1 MVLAPSG
8 MAHVPPSSP
17 QSRLSPAA
25 TTTPVGG
32 PSLEL
37 GSALRS
43 IQRRSSER
51 FDDAPTGSSSTTS
64 STSTTT
70 GFSWNIIKNS
80 SGSGSSSP
88 QQMMTALEADLR
100 LAAQVGQALLE
111 EKAGLEKRLATAET
125 GNQKMLDRLATAVK
139 EAQQLQRRLEE
150 TVNNLE
156 QAEANNRALLVSL
169 EEDRK
174 TITRLSSDAGK
185 LIATSAS
192 LNSLTRTH
200 EDTLQEL
207 ISERKRA
214 THAESRVKKA
224 GDRVAEMEER
234 LKRAIQD
241 LEEMRQNTVL
251 RSRKSYE
258 ALAKAKAKFA
268 SSTETILGSDG
279 TEVAANPEAVELLKL
294 VEGLVSEN
302 EMLRSESQELQSLLD
317 TARDGKEL
325 SRLPFH
331 AEDDPNEEGEFDG
344 HRIPTEL
351 SSNLMSEVLS
361 SPSLSQSASHSFSD
375 FESSLPFS
383 SSSTGTT
390 SLHRSTA
397 SHSHRTIDLSRTCSD
412 GSVHAPDEPIR
423 HSSFTPLANS
433 TSRNTNRRF
442 SGTDQ
447 MSAVLSAEG
456 LPTPRIPIGR
466 RHHARRAMSIDVT
479 SMSNMINS
487 RRMSVGGTPT
497 SPNMEYGQENR
508 PPSSLSMNGSDLED
522 TTGFVRPR
530 RHHRPLSLAL
540 GPPLFPQVLEDDSAP
555 FQYSSTARNSP
566 RMRTNRSST
575 PAEVSTPSA
584 PISPTKRRRT
594 LGLSPDGRSA
604 LVDSGTQTSPAPVPI
619 IYYPTTSIPRR
630 GSFTSSSRSVS
641 PRLGSGLPRS
651 NTTVSDLSDTDP
663 SPETDHLAPTSSMEM
678 RTAALSG
685 LIDHATRLFT
695 RIQAADIASQEN
707 RLKKQHLSG
716 DVRHVALANM
726 KTLVSRNGMH
736 QVHDIEELRAHFRRV
751 LERERSGAGRD
762 AMASKAPGDVASTES
777 MVLRR
782 DFVALVKLFRDL
794 LFELSRL
801 RTLVNRVEVE
811 PHLATNLREL
821 DDPSVIDLVQGRL
834 ATPTSSSFLSPL
846 SRFIPSA
853 LMPGSE
859 ASASTG
865 APPTLAAPGRKA
877 SPAAP
882 IPTTRPAPK
891 QSGVSAV
898 SSATV
903 EVEFGKGGAV
913 RRAAQTDRPGEE
925 ETGVEA
931 NASPS
936 SAISAHAQG
945 TSGRRTGSQVKRDL
959 NSIFAGASNVPP
971 PSSKPSEPWRLLSRG
986 NPANSTSTS
995 VAGSY
1000 NPFNRLLASYR
1011 PAMSSTTNAVLDSIP
1026 HAPGPKEEGAAPMP
1040 TLLER
1045 QLRPRGLSDSSIRS
1059 TFVAHANPHH
1069 RILSPA
1075 TLALS
1080 SDSTSGQVVATPLP
1094 IPVIANSIPDTDGA
1108 SCSRHS
1114 LKQQLT
1120 DSLLATTPVGRRPS
1134 MANLRS
1140 QRSTSQFRSVSAP
1153 HPSGEEDIPPV
1164 PSLPAIIPPPTS
1176 IPIKIRRSPSSPSAS
1191 TPITT
1196 SSMIAVPVPASAK
1209 DGPSSFLGSLTTWA
1223 ISKDT
1228 GTGVGLVGSW
1238 QGQGGFADRE
1248 RRGMG
1253 FH

>member
-1 MVLAPSG
+1 MPST
-8 MAHVPPSSP
+8 AS
-17 QSRLSPAA
+17 
-25 TTTPVGG
+25 VGG
-32 PSLEL
+32 PSFEL

-43 IQRRSSER
+43 IQRRSNER
-51 FDDAPTGSSSTTS
+51 FDDAPTDSRSSA
-64 STSTTT
+64 TTT
-70 GFSWNIIKNS
+70 GGLSWNIIKNS
-80 SGSGSSSP
+80 ASSGSSSP
-88 QQMMTALEADLR
+88 HQMMVALEADLR

-111 EKAGLEKRLATAET
+111 EKSGLEKRLSAAEA
-125 GNQKMLDRLATAVK
+125 GNQKMIDRLAMAVK

-192 LNSLTRTH
+192 LKSLSRTH

-214 THAESRVKKA
+214 TQAESRVKKA
-224 GDRVAEMEER
+224 GDRVSEMEER
-234 LKRAIQD
+234 LKRAIKD
-241 LEEMRQNTVL
+241 LEEMRQDTVL

-268 SSTETILGSDG
+268 SSAEIIFGSVG

-294 VEGLVSEN
+294 VEGLVTEN

-317 TARDGKEL
+317 TARDGQRS
-325 SRLPFH
+325 SRSPSN
-331 AEDDPNEEGEFDG
+331 AEDAPNEENELDG
-344 HRIPTEL
+344 RMIPTQL

-375 FESSLPFS
+375 LETSQPLS
-383 SSSTGTT
+383 SSSTEAT
-390 SLHRSTA
+390 SLHRSAA
-397 SHSHRTIDLSRTCSD
+397 SHSNRTIDLSRTCSN
-412 GSVHAPDEPIR
+412 GSVHATDEPVR
-423 HSSFTPLANS
+423 YSYFTPLANS
-433 TSRNTNRRF
+433 VSRNSNRRF
-442 SGTDQ
+442 SGTEPCT
-447 MSAVLSAEG
+447 ALSNEG

-479 SMSNMINS
+479 SIGHAMNS
-487 RRMSVGGTPT
+487 RRMSAGVTPT
-497 SPNMEYGQENR
+497 SPNMDYGQENR

-522 TTGFVRPR
+522 TAASVRPR
-530 RHHRPLSLAL
+530 RHHRPLSLSL
-540 GPPLFPQVLEDDSAP
+540 GPPLFPQVPEDDSEP
-555 FQYSSTARNSP
+555 FKYSTMTHNSP
-566 RMRTNRSST
+566 RMRTDRGST
-575 PAEVSTPSA
+575 PVQASTPSVS
-584 PISPTKRRRT
+584 ISPTKRRRT

-604 LVDSGTQTSPAPVPI
+604 LVDSATQTSPSPVPI
-619 IYYPTTSIPRR
+619 IYHPTTSTPRR
-630 GSFTSSSRSVS
+630 SSFTSSSRSVS
-641 PRLGSGLPRS
+641 PRLGNDLPRS

-663 SPETDHLAPTSSMEM
+663 PPETDHLASTSMDM

-685 LIDHATRLFT
+685 LIDHATRLFA
-695 RIQAADIASQEN
+695 RIQAADIATQEN

-726 KTLVSRNGMH
+726 KTLI
-736 QVHDIEELRAHFRRV
+736 HDIEELRAHFRRV

-762 AMASKAPGDVASTES
+762 ATTSKALGEAPSTES
-777 MVLRR
+777 MVLRH

-801 RTLVNRVEVE
+801 RTLVNRIEVE
-811 PHLATNLREL
+811 PHLAATLREL
-821 DDPSVIDLVQGRL
+821 DDPSVIDLVQGRS
-834 ATPTSSSFLSPL
+834 TTHSGSSFLSPL

-853 LMPGSE
+853 LMPGSD
-859 ASASTG
+859 ASTSNGG
-865 APPTLAAPGRKA
+865 APALAAPGRKA
-877 SPAAP
+877 GPAAP
-882 IPTTRPAPK
+882 VPTTRPPPK
-891 QSGVSAV
+891 RSGVSAV

-913 RRAAQTDRPGEE
+913 RRAAQSDRHGEE
-925 ETGVEA
+925 GNGVEA
-931 NASPS
+931 TASPS
-936 SAISAHAQG
+936 SAITNAQG
-945 TSGRRTGSQVKRDL
+945 TSGRRTESQVKRDL
-959 NSIFAGASNVPP
+959 NSIFAGASTVPP
-971 PSSKPSEPWRLLSRG
+971 PSSKPSEPWTILPRSM
-986 NPANSTSTS
+986 AAKSTSTS

-1000 NPFNRLLASYR
+1000 NPLNRLLASYR

-1026 HAPGPKEEGAAPMP
+1026 HAPGPKVEGAVP

-1080 SDSTSGQVVATPLP
+1080 SDSTSGQVVATPLA
-1094 IPVIANSIPDTDGA
+1094 IPVIANNNSSGSDGTG
-1108 SCSRHS
+1108 SVRPS

-1134 MANLRS
+1134 MGNLRS
-1140 QRSTSQFRSVSAP
+1140 QRSSSQLRSVSAP
-1153 HPSGEEDIPPV
+1153 HPSEDEIPPV
-1164 PSLPAIIPPPTS
+1164 PSLPTISPPS
-1176 IPIKIRRSPSSPSAS
+1176 IPIKIHNSPSSPAP
-1191 TPITT
+1191 TPSLSTT
-1196 SSMIAVPVPASAK
+1196 STIAVHPPPTTTG
-1209 DGPSSFLGSLTTWA
+1209 GPSSFLGSLTTWA
-1223 ISKDT
+1223 VSKEAV
-1228 GTGVGLVGSW
+1228 VGGNVVGSW
-1238 QGQGGFADRE
+1238 QGQGSFADRE
-1248 RRGMG
+1248 RRGL
-1253 FH
+1253 H